1 MIRFPESSSQCVKDV
16 GERSELFSCEWNKTR
31 FLFIKLTNIMSLLRS
46 PGHQSEFI
54 WSKPVGAGWYHQLGV
69 LSWSLSFGP
78 EKNSWDTVERT
89 PDNNNGNHTIWQDQ
103 QSWGV
108 PVVRDP
114 NRDPMEYYPDQVND
128 PKGTLPRLDSCRL
141 VLVSGAGVCWAKFN
155 CETKLK
161 VYQIPEFYP
170 STPVKSEKNI

>member
-16 GERSELFSCEWNKTR
+16 GERSELFLCEWNKNS
-31 FLFIKLTNIMSLLRS
+31 FLFIKLTNIMSPLRS

-78 EKNSWDTVERT
+78 EENSWDTVERT
-89 PDNNNGNHTIWQDQ
+89 TDNNNGNHTIW

-128 PKGTLPRLDSCRL
+128 PKGTLPRSDDCRL
-141 VLVSGAGVCWAKFN
+141 VELESVEQSSTVRLNWKSTKFQDFIHQRLLN
-155 CETKLK
+155 LK
-161 VYQIPEFYP
+161 KKI
-170 STPVKSEKNI
+170 